1 MRAAP
6 GARPARR
13 TRLSMRKLLCI
24 LAMIAAA
31 GLNACGQ
38 VGPLYLPD
46 QKPAADSRAT
56 KAETPP
62 LDNSDQSVN
71 P

>member
-1 MRAAP
+1 
-6 GARPARR
+6 
-13 TRLSMRKLLCI
+13 MRKLLCI

>member
-1 MRAAP
+1 
-6 GARPARR
+6 
-13 TRLSMRKLLCI
+13 MRKFLCI
-24 LAMIAAA
+24 LAMITVA

-46 QKPAADSRAT
+46 QKPASGPRAGKADA
-56 KAETPP
+56 PP
-62 LDNSDQSVN
+62 TDISDQSVY